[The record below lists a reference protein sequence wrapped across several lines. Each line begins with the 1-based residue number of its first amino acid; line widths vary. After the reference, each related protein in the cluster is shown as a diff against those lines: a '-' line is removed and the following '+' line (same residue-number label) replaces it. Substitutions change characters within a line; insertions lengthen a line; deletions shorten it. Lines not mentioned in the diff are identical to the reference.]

1 MGTGLLAARLKHLE
15 REGLAGKIT
24 LPAPART
31 PAYALTEAGAKLGPA
46 VLTEGRTNLA
56 ELIKNGSVAVSGDKQ
71 APRWLRTLFRRP
83 RPATR

>member
-15 REGLAGKIT
+15 RESLAGKIT
-24 LPAPART
+24 LPART
-31 PAYALTEAGAKLGPA
+31 PAYALTEAGAKLGPD
-46 VLTEGRTNLA
+46 VLAEGGTNLA

-71 APRWLRTLFRRP
+71 ALRWLRTLFRRP